1 LGRIA
6 NSFVVTSTDG
16 NQFSAPGDS
25 GSLITNQQRGELNNT
40 LPVVGLLY
48 AGGNNSMNVP
58 ITIANDINAVLAAL
72 NLTTVCDAAVRAL
85 IEAIF
90 GVSERVTTF
99 PRIMARK
106 EVQLRRLRS
115 RVLAETPQCRQVAT
129 FV

>member
-1 LGRIA
+1 
-6 NSFVVTSTDG
+6 
-16 NQFSAPGDS
+16 
-25 GSLITNQQRGELNNT
+25 
-40 LPVVGLLY
+40 
-48 AGGNNSMNVP
+48 MNVP

-90 GVSERVTTF
+90 GVSERVTTS

-106 EVQLRRLRS
+106 EAQLRRLRS
-115 RVLAETPQCRQVAT
+115 RVLAETPQCRQVVA